1 MQERELLSA
10 LLLQLR
16 LSSAIL
22 RASMPLSDE
31 PPDAHEFATA
41 TRESTPWA
49 SGDPPFVS
57 APDDRARP
65 ATAGTLPPS
74 PPSLS
79 RPLTSESLLFAT
91 NGKSAAPELSGTCTT
106 LKAAKCTVGTQT
118 GLTVSWSFVYTIVD
132 FAIWFAWFPTMVVVG
147 VFHVYMSPIE
157 RSWSTAIFEF
167 ILPFIIFFASIAI
180 FVLVIRSVGILDV
193 RSARVLTAT
202 WWGRLFRC
210 CCLPRSE
217 RYRVMDEEKASVIEL
232 DKSVNKR
239 LLGRTSRSSICI
251 CFLLLANLYL
261 VGNSFFVR
269 MFMLSDSS
277 DDDFEAQSAATLN
290 SSSIIQ
296 NSSLQNVSLPNSTVF

>member
-1 MQERELLSA
+1 
-10 LLLQLR
+10 
-16 LSSAIL
+16 
-22 RASMPLSDE
+22 
-31 PPDAHEFATA
+31 
-41 TRESTPWA
+41 
-49 SGDPPFVS
+49 
-57 APDDRARP
+57 
-65 ATAGTLPPS
+65 
-74 PPSLS
+74 
-79 RPLTSESLLFAT
+79 
-91 NGKSAAPELSGTCTT
+91 
-106 LKAAKCTVGTQT
+106 
-118 GLTVSWSFVYTIVD
+118 VD

-147 VFHVYMSPIE
+147 VFHFYMSPIE

-202 WWGRLFRC
+202 WWGRIFRC

-239 LLGRTSRSSICI
+239 LLDRTSRSSICI

-261 VGNSFFVR
+261 VGNSFFMR
-269 MFMLSDSS
+269 MFLLRDSS
-277 DDDFEAQSAATLN
+277 DDNFEAQSAATLN

-296 NSSLQNVSLPNSTVF
+296 NSSLQNVRLPNSTVF